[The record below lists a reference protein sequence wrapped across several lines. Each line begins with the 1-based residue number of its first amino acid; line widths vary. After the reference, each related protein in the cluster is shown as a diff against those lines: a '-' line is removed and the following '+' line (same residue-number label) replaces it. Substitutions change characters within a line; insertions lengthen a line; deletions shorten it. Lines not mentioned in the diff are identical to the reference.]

1 MNRPLVILSTNT
13 AALRGAPH
21 LVELAAVRVVEGEA
35 TDQFESLVC
44 PPVAIEPEATLV
56 HGISEDN
63 LRRAPMARG
72 VLERFADWVGADWL
86 AAHEA
91 TSAAEA
97 LAFEFARAELAPPT
111 GPWLDGSRLSAVHLS
126 DAPDHGLE
134 ALASHLELER
144 GDFSGALAQA
154 VWCWKVIE
162 ECAERAG
169 GPGGSPAP
177 MADLLTQCGA
187 PLTIESR
194 TPRTPH
200 LARRLRPL
208 ESSRLAEEPATVL
221 YGAGADA
228 PATVKLAPRFFFER
242 GGNDYLEA
250 ECQSSGLLKTY
261 RLDRIRKVLPA

>member
-1 MNRPLVILSTNT
+1 MNRPLVVLSTHT

-21 LVELAAVRVVEGEA
+21 LVELAAVRVEEGEA

-44 PPVAIEPEATLV
+44 PPVPIEPEATAI
-56 HGISEDN
+56 HGIGEDD
-63 LRRAPMARG
+63 LRRAPLVG
-72 VLERFADWVGADWL
+72 SVLERFAEWVGADWL

-91 TSAAEA
+91 ASSAEV
-97 LAFEFARAELAPPT
+97 LAFEYARAGLVPPS
-111 GPWLDGSRLSAVHLS
+111 GPWIDGGRLSAVLLI

-134 ALASHLELER
+134 ALAEHLDLER
-144 GDFSGALAQA
+144 GDFSGALSHA

-162 ECAERAG
+162 ECAERAA
-169 GPGGSPAP
+169 GPDGIPAT
-177 MADLLTQCGA
+177 MADLLTRCGP

-194 TPRTPH
+194 APRTPH

-208 ESSRLAEEPATVL
+208 ESARIAGEGVTVL
-221 YGAGADA
+221 YGAGAEA
-228 PATVKLAPRFFFER
+228 PATVRFAPRFFFER

-261 RLDRIRKVLPA
+261 RLDRVRKVLT

>member
-1 MNRPLVILSTNT
+1 MNRPLVVLCTHT

-21 LVELAAVRVVEGEA
+21 LVELAAVKVEEGEA

-44 PPVAIEPEATLV
+44 PPVPIEPEATQI
-56 HGISEDN
+56 HGIGEDD
-63 LRRAPMARG
+63 LRRAPMVRS
-72 VLERFADWVGADWL
+72 VLERFTEWVGADWL

-91 TSAAEA
+91 LPTAEV
-97 LAFEFARAELAPPT
+97 LAFEYARAGTAPPT
-111 GPWLDGSRLSAVHLS
+111 GPWLDGSRLSAGLLT

-134 ALASHLELER
+134 ALADHLELER
-144 GDFSGALAQA
+144 GDFSGALAHA

-162 ECAERAG
+162 ECAERAADPDG
-169 GPGGSPAP
+169 TPAP
-177 MADLLTQCGA
+177 VADLLTRCGA

-194 TPRTPH
+194 APRTPH

-208 ESSRLAEEPATVL
+208 ESARVAGEPVTVL
-221 YGAGADA
+221 YGTGADA
-228 PATVKLAPRFFFER
+228 PAAVQLAPLFFFER

-261 RLDRIRKVLPA
+261 RLDRVRKVLT